1 MVGQGADKGPGGA
14 AAEAAPESLDAV
26 VERVVFQSEE
36 SGWAVLRVRREGGP
50 TSTAVGRLFGLQPGE
65 RVRLSGEWQD
75 DRKYG
80 RQFRALSYLSLL
92 PETLEGIQR
101 YLGSGL
107 VPGIGPVM
115 AERLVEKFGL
125 DTLRVID
132 DEPEKLGRVRGIGP
146 VRSQQIR
153 EAWRE
158 QRAVRDA
165 MVFLQGHGLSASH
178 ALKICKSYGESA
190 ITVVKQN
197 PFRLAEE
204 VFGIGFSTADR
215 IAESLGIPREA
226 PQRAEAGVLFSLA
239 RAADEG
245 HVYLPRELLL
255 ERSMELLEMPTEPLA
270 AALDALEARGA
281 LVRVRTE
288 LSDALYL
295 PALHVAEVGIAER
308 LHEILA
314 GEPAGPGIHADRALE
329 WVERRQRLELGTVQR
344 QAVRSALVNK
354 VQVITGGPGTG
365 KTTLIRS
372 LVSIFS
378 RKGLRLGMCAPT
390 GRAAKRLAEATG
402 LEAKTIHRLLEFDP
416 RRGGFQRHA
425 ERRLDVD
432 VVIVD
437 ESSMVDTQ
445 LAWQLFQAVPEGAR
459 LVLVGDVDQLA
470 SVGPGKVLEEVIRS
484 ERVPV
489 TRLTEIYRQAEESR
503 IILNA
508 HLINRGQMPEMTP
521 EGRDSDFFFFHRQ
534 EPEEV
539 LETLLHLVTE
549 RVPRGFGIEPL
560 TQLQVLTPMRRGL
573 LGAENLNRELQSL
586 LNPSGASVDG
596 LKRLRNGDRV
606 MQIRNNYDL
615 DVFNGDIGRVSR
627 IREGD
632 RQLEVDF
639 DGRTVIYDFADQ
651 DELTLAYACSVHK
664 AQGSEY
670 PCVVMP
676 LHTQHFVMLQRN
688 LLYTAVTRAARLLIL
703 VGDRRALGVAVR
715 NHRQQ
720 QRFTRLG
727 ELLHA
732 WP

>member
-1 MVGQGADKGPGGA
+1 MVEESVGETKS
-14 AAEAAPESLDAV
+14 AEALESLDAI

-36 SGWAVLRVRREGGP
+36 SGWGVLRVRREDET

-65 RVRLSGEWQD
+65 RVRLTGEWQD

-80 RQFRALSYLSLL
+80 RQFRVVSYLSLL
-92 PETLEGIQR
+92 PETVEGIRR

-125 DTLRVID
+125 DTLRIID
-132 DEPEKLGRVRGIGP
+132 DEPAKLGRVRGIGP
-146 VRSQQIR
+146 KRSQQIR
-153 EAWRE
+153 EAWKE

-165 MVFLQGHGLSASH
+165 MVFFQGHGLSASH

-190 ITVVKQN
+190 ISAVKQN

-215 IAESLGIPREA
+215 IAGSLGIPPDS
-226 PQRAEAGVLFSLA
+226 PQRAEAGALFTLVQAADDGHVFLPRDLLIERSSELLSLEPEALA
-239 RAADEG
+239 RAIESLVG
-245 HVYLPRELLL
+245 RE
-255 ERSMELLEMPTEPLA
+255 A
-270 AALDALEARGA
+270 V
-281 LVRVRTE
+281 VRVAAQPNE
-288 LSDALYL
+288 ALYL
-295 PALHVAEVGIAER
+295 PQLHAAETGIAAR
-308 LHEILA
+308 LRELTLA
-314 GEPAGPGIHADRALE
+314 EASGAGIQADRALE
-329 WVERRQRLELGTVQR
+329 WVERRQQLELGRVQR

-372 LVSIFS
+372 LVGIFS
-378 RKGLRLGMCAPT
+378 RKGLELRLCAPT
-390 GRAAKRLAEATG
+390 GRAAKRLGEATAT
-402 LEAKTIHRLLEFDP
+402 EAKTIHRLLEFDP
-416 RRGGFQRHA
+416 RRGGFQRTSEHPLEA
-425 ERRLDVD
+425 DVL
-432 VVIVD
+432 IVD
-437 ESSMVDTQ
+437 ETSMVDTQ
-445 LAWQLFQAVPEGAR
+445 LAWQLLQAIPNGAR

-470 SVGPGKVLEEVIRS
+470 SVGPGKVLEEIIRS

-489 TRLTEIYRQAEESR
+489 TRLTEIFRQAEKSR

-508 HLINRGQMPEMTP
+508 HRIDRGEMPELP
-521 EGRDSDFFFFHRQ
+521 SEGRDSDFFFFHRQ

-549 RVPRGFGIEPL
+549 RVPRGFGIDPL
-560 TQLQVLTPMRRGL
+560 SELQVLTPMRRGL
-573 LGAENLNRELQSL
+573 LGAENLNLELQRL
-586 LNPSGASVDG
+586 LNPSGASVEG
-596 LKRLRNGDRV
+596 LRRLRNGDRI

-615 DVFNGDIGRVSR
+615 DVFNGDVGRVSR
-627 IREGD
+627 IRESD
-632 RQLEVDF
+632 RQLEVSY
-639 DGRTVIYDFADQ
+639 DGRRVVYDFADQ
-651 DELTLAYACSVHK
+651 DELALAYACSVHK

-676 LHTQHFVMLQRN
+676 LHTQHYVMLQRN

-715 NHRQQ
+715 NNRQQ
-720 QRFTRLG
+720 QRFTRLA
-727 ELLHA
+727 ELLRS